1 MDFEEGQMPYILEVE
16 FVGRREVRSSS
27 HKRRSEPLG
36 LEYLLRKCRE
46 KNERIIHIQ
55 EQITN
60 VIKSLK
66 TIQRTTDKRHRKDY
80 VRSISSSMK
89 HHHIVKKKGY

>member
-1 MDFEEGQMPYILEVE
+1 MNTRYSISISSAVGNHRSKMDFEEGQIPHITGYE
-16 FVGRREVRSSS
+16 FVGRREVRSSR
-27 HKRRSEPLG
+27 HKRSTGPLS

-60 VIKSLK
+60 
-66 TIQRTTDKRHRKDY
+66 
-80 VRSISSSMK
+80 
-89 HHHIVKKKGY
+89 

>member
-1 MDFEEGQMPYILEVE
+1 MPHITGYE
-16 FVGRREVRSSS
+16 FVGRREVRSSR
-27 HKRRSEPLG
+27 HKRSTGPLS

-66 TIQRTTDKRHRKDY
+66 IIQRTTDNRHRKDY